1 MANYSIKPL
10 NVGHFTDLAKPVL
23 TYMHGFGET
32 LHVPIVMWA
41 IEGGSERILVDT
53 GSGNPE
59 RSLKYHRFLKQDDNQ
74 LPALALEHIGWR
86 PEDVSLV
93 ILTHLHWDHCGNN
106 HLFKQAQFIVQED
119 EIRYAISP
127 LPVHSVAYETPDIG
141 ARPLWLE
148 TYSQFKLIQG
158 DLQIGS
164 GISTVHLP
172 GHSPGFQGVLVD
184 TTNGP
189 YLIAGDCVPLYE
201 NWQGREHEAH
211 IPSGVHT
218 DLGSCYRSFKKIEEI
233 GAVILPG
240 HDMRVF
246 KKSVY
251 PQ

>member
-1 MANYSIKPL
+1 MADYSIKPL
-10 NVGHFTDLAKPVL
+10 NVGQFPDLAKPVL

-32 LHVPIVMWA
+32 LRVPIVMWA
-41 IEGGSERILVDT
+41 IEGGNERILVDT
-53 GSGNPE
+53 GAGNPE
-59 RSLKYHRFLKQDDNQ
+59 RSLEYHRLLEQDETQ
-74 LPALALEHIGWR
+74 RPAIALERIGWK

-106 HLFKQAQFIVQED
+106 HLFNQAEFIVQED

-127 LPVHSVAYETPDIG
+127 LPVHSVAYETPQIG

-148 TYSQFKLIQG
+148 TYPQFKLIQG
-158 DLQIGS
+158 DLQIGP

-172 GHSPGFQGVLVD
+172 GHCPGFQGVLVETVD
-184 TTNGP
+184 GP

-201 NWQGREHEAH
+201 SWQGREHEAH

-218 DLGSCYRSFKKIEEI
+218 DLDSCYRSFKKIEEI
-233 GAVILPG
+233 GATILPG
-240 HDMRVF
+240 HDMRLF
-246 KKSVY
+246 EKTVY